1 MLSYILIINK
11 QNIDNHPMTDWLAHR
26 PLLVQVVTARMES
39 VKEAGAD
46 TPPTR
51 RRPWRNYMS
60 ASLMIVTEQ
69 WKWLNQRRLVQRA
82 VAPEAKTGELELIMK
97 LAGAMIEMMTM
108 TAVRSGLQLRRD
120 NSTRLRVTLS
130 DVAEYLAHLVVD
142 IFLSHRRELISISSR
157 RYIHKDQPATIN
169 IDTVWKLLQLDTI
182 YNYKVLAI
190 MYSV

>member
-1 MLSYILIINK
+1 
-11 QNIDNHPMTDWLAHR
+11 
-26 PLLVQVVTARMES
+26 
-39 VKEAGAD
+39 
-46 TPPTR
+46 
-51 RRPWRNYMS
+51 MS

-130 DVAEYLAHLVVD
+130 DVAEYSAHLVVD
-142 IFLSHRRELISISSR
+142 IFYHIVE
-157 RYIHKDQPATIN
+157 N
-169 IDTVWKLLQLDTI
+169 
-182 YNYKVLAI
+182 
-190 MYSV
+190 